1 MSKWLTNYPR
11 QEDLSCLLIFP
22 PIVSYI
28 YPLKIQPDENFILWL
43 HYMADKFM
51 YPVTS
56 GSPGTTGP
64 AKVVPMVYF
73 ENLRL
78 DTILELFQ

>member
-1 MSKWLTNYPR
+1 MKTSFYV
-11 QEDLSCLLIFP
+11 D
-22 PIVSYI
+22 
-28 YPLKIQPDENFILWL
+28 
-43 HYMADKFM
+43 MADKFM

-56 GSPGTTGP
+56 GSPGTTVP
-64 AKVVPMVYF
+64 VKVFPMVYF